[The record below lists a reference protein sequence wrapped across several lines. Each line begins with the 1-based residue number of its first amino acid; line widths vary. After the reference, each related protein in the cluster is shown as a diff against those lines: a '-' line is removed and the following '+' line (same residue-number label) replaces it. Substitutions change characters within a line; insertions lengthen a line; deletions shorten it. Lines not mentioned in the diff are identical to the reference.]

1 MSYVFNPLQNEGFVP
16 VVEERYAPAYGSISP
31 VNPKPGHIWNEIT
44 KEGEWIQSWFW
55 NPTLNRWLSVQEYKM
70 EAKDVSVNNNATKG
84 LGGHSH
90 TVDADLFFIKAMYTY
105 YPVGGGSLDTNS
117 YWNFSVRF
125 ISNNEETSFTS
136 TQTPPSRDFVQ
147 AKITTP
153 IDTLLVASENNN
165 LFYRFA
171 HSPTGSPSNL
181 INVFA
186 SVIYRLARKQ

>member
-1 MSYVFNPLQNEGFVP
+1 MTYLFNPLQDEGFIP
-16 VVEERYAPAYGSISP
+16 IVEENYKPNQSFIVP
-31 VNPKPGHIWNEIT
+31 VNPSAGYVWNEIT
-44 KEGEWIQSWFW
+44 EEGEWIQSWFW

-70 EAKDVSVNNNATKG
+70 EVKDASINNNATKG

-90 TVDADLFFIKAMYTY
+90 IVDADLFFIKAMYTY

-171 HSPTGSPSNL
+171 HSPIGSPSNL